1 MGVPA
6 FFRWLMLRYPKIV
19 IEAREELELG
29 FDINQVIKNNTGVD
43 ERMPTIDNLYF
54 DMNGI
59 IHPCA
64 HPEDRDPPS
73 SIAEMF
79 NSIFDYCD
87 KLIRIIKPKKLIYMA
102 IDGVAPRAKM
112 NQQRSRRFRAA
123 IDAQQKE
130 RISRKIEQEW
140 RSKGLPTDF
149 LEQNNKKFKFD
160 SNCITPGT
168 EFLDQC
174 STAVKTYIKS
184 RLNNDPL
191 WKDLNV
197 IFSDA
202 SVPGEGEH
210 KILDFIRTQR
220 TYSNYNPN
228 TYHCIYGA
236 DADLI
241 MLSLIMHEPHFYVIR
256 ESLSDKYYLV
266 CEHCGRHGHS
276 SVECDVET
284 GKFNRSKAT
293 KAEIAQHNKE
303 QIDEIEFSLLKVGI
317 LREYLELEFKNLID
331 LGYNFERII
340 DDFVFLCFLV
350 GNDFLPNLPS
360 LKIREGA
367 IDALIYLYKNL
378 LPKMNNYLTNGKG
391 QLNLNE
397 CETLFKIL
405 SLVEDKFFKK
415 EMEIKMND
423 EKFRKNNPVL
433 FGKPKLLDT
442 FRSIAIAGNNNYNNK
457 NNRNTI
463 NLKKND
469 KYNEDEIDL
478 VDIVGNITSI
488 EKDEAL
494 KKNFNLGELKKH
506 GLSKYQQIV
515 KEEIYEEN
523 NKKVDEYVDTI
534 KLGEKDWKD
543 RYYKQKFHV
552 SPNINDKAF
561 EDLKQKIKKYY
572 IEGLCWVFEYY
583 YNGCI
588 SWSWFYPF
596 HYAPFASDLT
606 NLNDIKIN
614 FDLNSPFYAFE
625 QLLSVLPP
633 YSADALP
640 KCFQKLMRDPLSPI
654 ADFYPSNVKLDINN
668 QPYAWMGVNLLPFID
683 AERVKKIVKNVIDNG
698 ALNEKE
704 KKLNQRGENILI
716 SKDLEITHYFQG
728 ELSIHPEMN
737 TYDKFL
743 KEDSVIKGI
752 HPGDV
757 KKDKSQSF
765 IFKKKVNNIMHCS
778 KVLDGVIPEPKCI
791 IEDNL
796 DNYPK
801 TKFKGKQ
808 AIEMV
813 KEVLG
818 TTNDN
823 LEGYFL
829 QETFD
834 DKYGNNNRAVEY
846 DPQKMF
852 LLMKKRYQE
861 NQNAITKKK
870 KNNDEINRNN
880 NIDSNSRNTNN
891 NNNKNNIV
899 NNNSNDLN
907 MNNNNKNKSRNN
919 NINNSYD
926 SNGNNINNNN
936 LPIINLDEDKEEGKD
951 VENKKT
957 KKKTEQKKETKK
969 PNKLLEVMNFLNNK
983 NKNK

>member
-6 FFRWLMLRYPKIV
+6 FFRWLTLRYPKIV
-19 IEAREELELG
+19 IEAREDLEIG
-29 FDINQVIKNNTGVD
+29 FDINQIIINNLGVD
-43 ERMPTIDNLYF
+43 ERIPPIDNLYF

-87 KLIRIIKPKKLIYMA
+87 KLIRIIRPRKLIYMA

-123 IDAQQKE
+123 IDVQQKD
-130 RISRKIEQEW
+130 RISQKIEQEW

-149 LEQNNKKFKFD
+149 LDQKNNQKFRFD

-220 TYSNYNPN
+220 TYPNYDPN

-241 MLSLIMHEPHFYVIR
+241 MLSLIMHEPHFCVIR

-266 CEHCGRHGHS
+266 CEHCGRHGHT
-276 SVECDVET
+276 SVECESKN
-284 GKFNRSKAT
+284 GKFNRNKAT

-317 LREYLELEFKNLID
+317 LREYLELEFKDLIN

-367 IDALIYLYKNL
+367 IDALIYLYKKL
-378 LPKMNNYLTNGKG
+378 LPIMNNYLTNGEG

-397 CETLFKIL
+397 CEILFKKL

-415 EMEIKMND
+415 EIETKMND

-433 FGKPKLLDT
+433 FGKPKILDT
-442 FRSIAIAGNNNYNNK
+442 FRSIATPTGNPKNKKENNK
-457 NNRNTI
+457 KNI

-469 KYNEDEIDL
+469 KFNEDEIDL

-494 KKNFNLGELKKH
+494 KKDFNLEELKKH

-523 NKKVDEYVDTI
+523 NKKVGEYVDTI

-583 YNGCI
+583 YNGCV

-596 HYAPFASDLT
+596 HYAPFASDLI

-614 FDLNSPFYAFE
+614 FDLNTPFYAFE

-640 KCFQKLMRDPLSPI
+640 KCFQELMRDPLSPI
-654 ADFYPSNVKLDINN
+654 ADFYPSNIKLDINN

-683 AERVKKIVKNVIDNG
+683 AERVKKIVKTVIDNG
-698 ALNEKE
+698 KLNERE

-716 SKDLEITHYFQG
+716 SKDLQITNYFEG

-757 KKDKSQSF
+757 KRDKSQSF
-765 IFKKKVNNIMHCS
+765 IFKKKINNIRHCS
-778 KVLDGVIPEPKCI
+778 NILNGVTPEPKCI

-823 LEGYFL
+823 VEGYFL

-861 NQNAITKKK
+861 NQNAISKKK
-870 KNNDEINRNN
+870 KNNNSEINKNN
-880 NIDSNSRNTNN
+880 NTDNMNLNN
-891 NNNKNNIV
+891 NNNIKNNIV
-899 NNNSNDLN
+899 NNNFNDSNT
-907 MNNNNKNKSRNN
+907 NNKNNINKNQSRN
-919 NINNSYD
+919 D
-926 SNGNNINNNN
+926 SNGNNNNINM
-936 LPIINLDEDKEEGKD
+936 PTIKLDEDKEEEKD
-951 VENKKT
+951 IQNKKT
-957 KKKTEQKKETKK
+957 KKKIDKKNEPKRSFLETMM
-969 PNKLLEVMNFLNNK
+969 LLNNK
-983 NKNK
+983 NKKK

>member
-6 FFRWLMLRYPKIV
+6 FFRWLTLRYPKIV

-29 FDINQVIKNNTGVD
+29 FDLNKIIMNNIGVD
-43 ERMPTIDNLYF
+43 ERMPSIDNLYF

-73 SIAEMF
+73 SLAEMF
-79 NSIFDYCD
+79 NCIFDYCD
-87 KLIRIIKPKKLIYMA
+87 KLIRIVKPKKLIYMA

-130 RISRKIEQEW
+130 RISAKIESEW
-140 RSKGLPTDF
+140 RNKGLLSDF
-149 LEQNNKKFKFD
+149 LDEKKNKKFKFD

-168 EFLDQC
+168 DFLDQC
-174 STAVKTYIKS
+174 SIAMRTYIKS

-191 WKDLNV
+191 WENLNV
-197 IFSDA
+197 VFSDA

-220 TYSNYNPN
+220 TYPNYDPN

-241 MLSLIMHEPHFYVIR
+241 MLSLIMHEPHFCVIR
-256 ESLSDKYYLV
+256 ESLNDKYYLV
-266 CEHCGRHGHS
+266 CQHCGRHGHGS
-276 SVECDVET
+276 EECDSVT

-293 KAEIAQHNKE
+293 NEEISRHNKE

-317 LREYLELEFKNLID
+317 LREYLELEFKELLD
-331 LGYNFERII
+331 LEYDFERII

-350 GNDFLPNLPS
+350 GNDFLPNMPS

-367 IDALIYLYKNL
+367 IDALIYLYKKL
-378 LPKMNNYLTNGKG
+378 LPNMKDYLTNGAG
-391 QLNLNE
+391 QPNLNI
-397 CETLFKIL
+397 CEQLFQKL

-415 EMEIKMND
+415 EIESKMSD
-423 EKFRKNNPVL
+423 ERYRKNNPVL
-433 FGKPKLLDT
+433 FGKYQKVKILEV
-442 FRSIAIAGNNNYNNK
+442 FRSIPNTNNNSNNDNNKVKNKSKNKSKLIKKDKGNN
-457 NNRNTI
+457 
-463 NLKKND
+463 
-469 KYNEDEIDL
+469 DEIDL

-488 EKDEAL
+488 EKDEKL
-494 KKNFNLGELKKH
+494 KEDFNLEELKKH
-506 GLSKYQQIV
+506 GQDKYAQII

-523 NKKVDEYVDTI
+523 NKKVDEYEDTI
-534 KLGEKDWKD
+534 KFGEKDWKD
-543 RYYKQKFHV
+543 RYYRQKFHV
-552 SPNINDKAF
+552 SPNVNDKAF
-561 EDLKQKIKKYY
+561 NELKQKIKQYY

-596 HYAPFASDLT
+596 HYAPFASDLI
-606 NLNDIKIN
+606 NLNDLKIN
-614 FDLNSPFYAFE
+614 FDLNEPFYAFE

-640 KCFQKLMRDPLSPI
+640 ECFRKLMRDPLSPI

-683 AERVKKIVKNVIDNG
+683 ADRIKNVVQKILNKNL
-698 ALNEKE
+698 LNEKE
-704 KKLNQRGENILI
+704 KKLNQRGNNILI
-716 SKDLEITHYFQG
+716 SKDLEIFHHFEG
-728 ELSIHPEMN
+728 NLSIHSEIN
-737 TYDKFL
+737 TYNQYL
-743 KEDSVIKGI
+743 KEDSIIKGI

-757 KKDKSQSF
+757 KIDKCQSF
-765 IFKKKVNNIMHCS
+765 IFLKKTTNKRHCS
-778 KVLDGVIPEPKCI
+778 KILDGVIAHQKCI

-808 AIEMV
+808 AIEIV
-813 KEVLG
+813 KEILG
-818 TTNDN
+818 TTNEN
-823 LEGYFL
+823 LEGYFI

-834 DKYGNNNRAVEY
+834 DRFANNNRAVEY

-852 LLMKKRYQE
+852 LLMKKRHQQKQSLLDK
-861 NQNAITKKK
+861 NSNKKK
-870 KNNDEINRNN
+870 KKIL
-880 NIDSNSRNTNN
+880 I
-891 NNNKNNIV
+891 KIYQIK
-899 NNNSNDLN
+899 L
-907 MNNNNKNKSRNN
+907 
-919 NINNSYD
+919 I
-926 SNGNNINNNN
+926 
-936 LPIINLDEDKEEGKD
+936 
-951 VENKKT
+951 
-957 KKKTEQKKETKK
+957 QKK
-969 PNKLLEVMNFLNNK
+969 
-983 NKNK
+983 